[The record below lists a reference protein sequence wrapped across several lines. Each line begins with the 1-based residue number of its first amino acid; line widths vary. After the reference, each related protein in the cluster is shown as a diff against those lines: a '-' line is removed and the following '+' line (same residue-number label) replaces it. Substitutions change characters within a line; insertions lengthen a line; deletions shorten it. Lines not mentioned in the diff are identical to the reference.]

1 MIIIEHRVNT
11 IAELEK
17 VPHGH
22 GVEIDLRHDNRT
34 GGLYLNHDPGEGED
48 FEEYLS
54 HFRHAFL
61 VMNIKEAGI
70 EGRAIE
76 FAQKHGIGK
85 DRYFLLDVEF
95 PYFYRASRKEGVREI
110 AVRYSE
116 AEPLAMALAQAGS
129 VDWGWIDTNTV
140 LPIDR
145 ESAQL
150 LGTKFKTCLVSPDRW
165 RPERAHE
172 EIPAYRKQ
180 LHDAGLSLDA
190 VMAGKEFADLWS
202 N

>member
-1 MIIIEHRVNT
+1 MLIIEHRVNT
-11 IAELEK
+11 IAGLEK
-17 VPHGH
+17 VPHEH

-61 VMNIKEAGI
+61 VMNIKEAGTEGHSI
-70 EGRAIE
+70 EL
-76 FAQKHGIGK
+76 AQNHGITK
-85 DRYFLLDVEF
+85 SQYFLLDVEF
-95 PYFYRASRKEGVREI
+95 PYLYRASRKEGVREI

-116 AEPLAMALAQAGS
+116 AEPLAMALAQAGF
-129 VDWGWIDTNTV
+129 VHWVWIDTNTI

-145 ESAQL
+145 ESAKL
-150 LGTKFKTCLVSPDRW
+150 LGAQFRTCLVSPDRW

-180 LHDAGLSLDA
+180 LLEAGLTLDA
-190 VMAGKEFADLWS
+190 VMVGREFVDLW
-202 N
+202 ND